1 MSKMQEEVDERELL
15 GQHGTRM
22 YQVPHQRLPSQAGNA
37 SEHRASGDWDSSLVL
52 HIKSLHVFNLCNQI
66 HFFVA

>member
-22 YQVPHQRLPSQAGNA
+22 YQVPHQRLPSQA
-37 SEHRASGDWDSSLVL
+37 ETSGEAGWAGCV
-52 HIKSLHVFNLCNQI
+52 
-66 HFFVA
+66 